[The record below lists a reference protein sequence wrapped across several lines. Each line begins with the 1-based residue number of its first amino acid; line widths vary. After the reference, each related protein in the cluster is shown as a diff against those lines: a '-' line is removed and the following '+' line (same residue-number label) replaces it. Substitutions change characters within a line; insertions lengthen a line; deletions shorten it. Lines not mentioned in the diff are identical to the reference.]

1 MRLAITGGGSVSPFG
16 VGRAAFDEALAAP
29 ADAPARA
36 FRARSEVLDP
46 ERVGATRTAEVWG
59 WDPAVHLGKK
69 GHRSFDRLTKFLIA
83 AAKHALADAGIKDDE
98 GFRAG
103 APGASDVGICSAT
116 AYGSLDAITELNRV
130 AELEAPRFINPS
142 RFPNTVINAAAGYVS
157 IWEGLTAP
165 NITIVDGNCGA
176 LDAVLAADTHLVNG
190 RGKAFLVGGGEI
202 VSAALHV
209 GLSRL
214 DVLKAPSGEG
224 PGLTMGEGACY
235 LVMEREA
242 AARERGARLLGRV
255 LGYGNAFEPPE
266 EEARIVDARP
276 EAVVRAIEM
285 ALAEAGLGPE
295 DVDVV
300 ASARGGLAR
309 LDDAE
314 AEGLERALP
323 AVPVVAPK
331 ALQGE
336 TFGAAGAFAMAS
348 ALAWMA
354 GAPVAPFVNG
364 EPLNAPPRVVVVT
377 AVGFY
382 GNASAVVLASP
393 EPESRSGSRS

>member
-16 VGRAAFDEALAAP
+16 VGRAAFEEALATPDVA
-29 ADAPARA
+29 AARA
-36 FRARSEVLDP
+36 FRTTSEVLDA
-46 ERVGATRTAEVWG
+46 ERVGASRTAEVWG
-59 WDPAVHLGKK
+59 WDPSAHLGKK
-69 GHRSFDRLTKFLIA
+69 GHRSYDRLTKFLIA
-83 AAKHALADAGIKDDE
+83 AAKHALADAGIKDED
-98 GFRAG
+98 GFREG
-103 APGASDVGICSAT
+103 RLGASDVGICSAT

-165 NITIVDGNCGA
+165 NTTIVDGNCGA

-190 RGKAFLVGGGEI
+190 RGKAFLVGGGEV
-202 VSAALHV
+202 VSDALHL

-214 DVLKAPSGEG
+214 DVLAPPEGEG

-242 AARERGARLLGRV
+242 AARSRGATLLGRV
-255 LGYGNAFEPPE
+255 LGYGNAFEPPL
-266 EEARIVDARP
+266 EASRIVDARP
-276 EAVVRAIEM
+276 DAIVRAVEM
-285 ALAEAGLGPE
+285 ALAEASLDAG

-300 ASARGGLAR
+300 AGARGGLAR
-309 LDDAE
+309 LDAAE
-314 AEGLERALP
+314 AEALREVLP
-323 AVPVVAPK
+323 GVPVAAPK

-336 TFGAAGAFAMAS
+336 TFGAAGAFAIAQ
-348 ALAWMA
+348 ALAWMK
-354 GAPVAPFVNG
+354 GAPVAPLVAG
-364 EPLNAPPRVVVVT
+364 EPLKTPPRVVVVT

-382 GNASAVVLASP
+382 GNASAVVLAVP
-393 EPESRSGSRS
+393 EEAAGRGAQE